1 MFALTGQSRRRS
13 LGPRLLSLVA
23 GVMGVLLAVGA
34 QAQEFRLLMI
44 EQHGCYYCR
53 VFNRD
58 IAPAYEKSE
67 LGAAAPL
74 ERAQLRGPLPD
85 GVSLASPP
93 VVTPTFIL
101 IGADGQEIERLTGF
115 PGEDFFWP
123 YVTDMLSKAQ
133 SENGQTGGG

>member
-1 MFALTGQSRRRS
+1 MFALTGQPRARNP
-13 LGPRLLSLVA
+13 GPRLLSLAA
-23 GVMGVLLAVGA
+23 GVMGVLLAFGA

-58 IAPAYEKSE
+58 IAPAYEKSD
-67 LGAAAPL
+67 LGAIAPL
-74 ERAQLRGPLPD
+74 ESAQLRGDLPE

-101 IGADGQEIERLTGF
+101 LDAGGQEIERLTGF

-123 YVTDMLSKAQ
+123 YVTDMLTKAQ
-133 SENGQTGGG
+133 SEKGQTGGG